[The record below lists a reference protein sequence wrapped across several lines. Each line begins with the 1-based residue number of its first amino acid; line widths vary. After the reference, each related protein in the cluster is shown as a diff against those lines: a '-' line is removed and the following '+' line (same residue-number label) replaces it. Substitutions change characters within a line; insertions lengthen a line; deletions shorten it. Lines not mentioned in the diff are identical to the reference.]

1 MKRIFCNDINEYNNK
16 NFNKV
21 LLVLFLISI
30 VLIPFDSLPYM
41 KGVLGEL
48 GVRGPVYTFIPIFIV
63 IFIYFIYKKKIYF
76 KWNLEKVLL
85 VIFITWT
92 AISASININTIIH
105 NEFKERNGLE
115 KLILQIMV
123 LAFMVLIMYAT
134 EYIVSLNNISL
145 KTIRKY
151 ILISFIFVSLY
162 SFLEILQVYG
172 ILNVENIL
180 RKISYYIHYLNR
192 GNLYGDRIR
201 SITGEA
207 SFLGMYVAF
216 AYPWVVSYILT
227 EKRYT
232 KKILY
237 GIVVLYM
244 LLLVYLT
251 KSRVAY
257 AVTMGEMVLILFGIL
272 LFDRK
277 KLNKV
282 LIVIITICS
291 MLSINSFNTLNS
303 YIMSIRQQQGSTD
316 EVIDDGYNIDMSVGD
331 VVQSLNSKTN
341 HSNIARLG
349 LQKSAINMG
358 MDNPIIG
365 IGLGQFGFYADQYI
379 EEDARISFEIQRW
392 TNPEEVDFW
401 PPAFALIP
409 RIVAEQGFVGAA
421 IFIAFLLVTM
431 IKFFVKHVKANEN
444 TMEILTMVS
453 LIGVIVSTF
462 NADTYGLPQLWILLG
477 IIIYLSNKKEKNI
490 CYEERV

>member
-105 NEFKERNGLE
+105 NEFKERSGLE

-431 IKFFVKHVKANEN
+431 IKFFVKYVKANEN

>member
-1 MKRIFCNDINEYNNK
+1 
-16 NFNKV
+16 
-21 LLVLFLISI
+21 
-30 VLIPFDSLPYM
+30 
-41 KGVLGEL
+41 
-48 GVRGPVYTFIPIFIV
+48 
-63 IFIYFIYKKKIYF
+63 
-76 KWNLEKVLL
+76 
-85 VIFITWT
+85 
-92 AISASININTIIH
+92 
-105 NEFKERNGLE
+105 
-115 KLILQIMV
+115 
-123 LAFMVLIMYAT
+123 
-134 EYIVSLNNISL
+134 
-145 KTIRKY
+145 
-151 ILISFIFVSLY
+151 
-162 SFLEILQVYG
+162 
-172 ILNVENIL
+172 
-180 RKISYYIHYLNR
+180 
-192 GNLYGDRIR
+192 
-201 SITGEA
+201 
-207 SFLGMYVAF
+207 MYVAF

-431 IKFFVKHVKANEN
+431 IKFFVKYVKANEN

>member
-431 IKFFVKHVKANEN
+431 IKFFVKYVKANEN

-462 NADTYGLPQLWILLG
+462 NADTYGLPKLWILLG

>member
-431 IKFFVKHVKANEN
+431 IKFFVKYVKANEN

>member
-431 IKFFVKHVKANEN
+431 IKFFVKYVKANEN

-490 CYEERV
+490 YYEERV

>member
-431 IKFFVKHVKANEN
+431 IKFFVKYVKANEN

-462 NADTYGLPQLWILLG
+462 NADTYGLPQFWILLG

>member
-162 SFLEILQVYG
+162 S
-172 ILNVENIL
+172 L

-431 IKFFVKHVKANEN
+431 IKFFVKYVKANEN

-490 CYEERV
+490 YYEERV

>member
-1 MKRIFCNDINEYNNK
+1 MKNIFCNHTNEYDNNR
-16 NFNKV
+16 FNKT

-30 VLIPFDSLPYM
+30 VLLPFDSLPYM
-41 KGVLGEL
+41 KKILGEL
-48 GVRGPVYTFIPIFIV
+48 GVRGPVYAFIPIFIV
-63 IFIYFIYKKKIYF
+63 IFVYFIYKKKIYF
-76 KWNLEKVLL
+76 QWNLEKVLL
-85 VIFITWT
+85 ALFIVWT
-92 AISASININTIIH
+92 GISATININTIIY
-105 NEFKERNGLE
+105 NQFKERSGLE

-134 EYIVSLNNISL
+134 EFIISLNNISL
-145 KTIRKY
+145 RTIRKY
-151 ILISFIFVSLY
+151 VLISFIFVSLY
-162 SFLEILQVYG
+162 SLLEILQVYG

-216 AYPWVVSYILT
+216 AYPWIVSYILT
-227 EKRYT
+227 EKKYT

-257 AVTMGEMVLILFGIL
+257 AVTMGEMVLILIGIL
-272 LFDRK
+272 VFNR
-277 KLNKV
+277 NKV
-282 LIVIITICS
+282 NKILIIIITICS
-291 MLSINSFNTLNS
+291 MLSITSFNTLNS
-303 YIMSIRQQQGSTD
+303 YIMSIRHQEENVE
-316 EVIDDGYNIDMSVGD
+316 EVVDDGYNIDMSVGD

-365 IGLGQFGFYADQYI
+365 IGLGQFGFYADEYI
-379 EEDARISFEIQRW
+379 EDDARVSFEIQRW
-392 TNPEEVDFW
+392 TDPKEIDFW

-421 IFIAFLLVTM
+421 IFIVFLLATM
-431 IKFFVKHVKANEN
+431 IKFFMKYVKEEEN

-453 LIGVIVSTF
+453 LVGVIVSTF

-477 IIIYLSNKKEKNI
+477 IITYLNNKKEKI
-490 CYEERV
+490 FHKERV

>member
-421 IFIAFLLVTM
+421 IFIVFLLVTM
-431 IKFFVKHVKANEN
+431 IKFFVKYVKANEN

-490 CYEERV
+490 YYEERV

>member
-257 AVTMGEMVLILFGIL
+257 AVTMGEIVLIFFGIL
-272 LFDRK
+272 LFDR
-277 KLNKV
+277 
-282 LIVIITICS
+282 
-291 MLSINSFNTLNS
+291 
-303 YIMSIRQQQGSTD
+303 
-316 EVIDDGYNIDMSVGD
+316 
-331 VVQSLNSKTN
+331 
-341 HSNIARLG
+341 
-349 LQKSAINMG
+349 
-358 MDNPIIG
+358 
-365 IGLGQFGFYADQYI
+365 
-379 EEDARISFEIQRW
+379 
-392 TNPEEVDFW
+392 
-401 PPAFALIP
+401 
-409 RIVAEQGFVGAA
+409 
-421 IFIAFLLVTM
+421 
-431 IKFFVKHVKANEN
+431 
-444 TMEILTMVS
+444 
-453 LIGVIVSTF
+453 
-462 NADTYGLPQLWILLG
+462 
-477 IIIYLSNKKEKNI
+477 
-490 CYEERV
+490 

>member
-115 KLILQIMV
+115 KLILQI
-123 LAFMVLIMYAT
+123 MVLIMYAT

-431 IKFFVKHVKANEN
+431 IKFFVKYVKANEN

>member
-123 LAFMVLIMYAT
+123 LSFMVLIMYAT

-421 IFIAFLLVTM
+421 IFIVFLLVTM
-431 IKFFVKHVKANEN
+431 IKFFVKYVKANEN

-490 CYEERV
+490 YYEERV